1 MKKGLL
7 ISALLLALFAGGYT
21 ALPWY
26 TAEQIVRAAEAEDIE
41 RLRGYIDFP
50 TLRENLKL
58 RLQQRLRESMGES
71 VPEELSELLTAGANL
86 FIVPILNQLV
96 TPEGI
101 GDLLRGGKNL
111 REFERELYRDSLP
124 DGEPVE
130 PDPRER
136 EGDWRL
142 LGWHFV
148 DFNRVAADCGD
159 DNGAQLRLI
168 LERQG
173 LHWRL
178 VDIALL
184 DRKEELKWTG
194 I

>member
-7 ISALLLALFAGGYT
+7 ISALLLALFAGGYA
-21 ALPWY
+21 ALPRY
-26 TAEQIVRAAEAEDIE
+26 TAEQIVRAAEAEDTE
-41 RLRGYIDFP
+41 RLRRYIDFP

-71 VPEELSELLTAGANL
+71 VPEELSELFAAGANL
-86 FIVPILNQLV
+86 FIMPLLNQLV

-124 DGEPVE
+124 NGEPVE
-130 PDPRER
+130 PAPRDR

-142 LGWHFV
+142 LSWRFL
-148 DFNRVAADCGD
+148 DFNHVAADCGD
-159 DNGAQLRLI
+159 ENGAQLRLI
-168 LERQG
+168 LQRQG

-184 DRKEELKWTG
+184 DRKENVDHTL